1 MANRLHHILQTIT
14 VTTTLLD
21 SRITIS
27 NINILGINSKYYDL
41 DLIIDDFIA
50 NCLEGERIWFT
61 ISVTA
66 NGVTGA
72 SDTNR
77 LMGDATPPICIKLS
91 VNIYPATNLLNTDLL
106 LEDFFGTL
114 RFYVDIYD
122 EDSSWDSIAYCEIRL
137 WFAVYDVDGWPYSI
151 NRLFTSYTGTRLNDN
166 TARFTFDY
174 PAIMR
179 VMDALPIGTTEKGI
193 VGAGVGAWA
202 GLIDSWNIK
211 YTRDYSVYYT
221 KTSYNEL
228 TLVETFTES
237 NIDMGSSTLG
247 PQSVDP
253 TTTKMFDLYYTLHSS
268 PYNIWGDWD
277 YATEPWPH
285 YVFLQFSYDGGTTWI
300 DVTSIYTS
308 NSISG
313 STTLWH
319 IQYSLSYS
327 GGYLPET
334 YRYSICTSTITG
346 GDIYITDAF
355 TLTWLDTV
363 NPVVHE
369 VEELYGDPV
378 PYDAGQL
385 LQVKVS
391 DNWYVYQVKVQYYTS
406 LVGSQTSPISLWMT
420 YFSGSRYYDSWSNW
434 RAWLPENLHAQV
446 NYRFIV
452 YDPIISNA
460 ITTDWYDYWVTP
472 YDPGGGPFE
481 PLVSCSMVMEGT
493 HTQDS
498 SPLNIP
504 YTIQELKNDHNLLQY
519 ALTLHDVSGY
529 GTITLILQD
538 QGTEHYYP
546 MRYTNNAGKV
556 FWQAIISLDKLVTE
570 TYNVD
575 MLWHSYFGFTKS
587 FVKEYHYGF
596 NDLNITDTIKPLQ
609 PIISYNTENN
619 LTQINVTT
627 QGKVLETKILY
638 KYQNDKV
645 WQSISFFKK
654 KDISLSLQT
663 VEEIE
668 MYIETYIDSISRYHL
683 QSEKITLYPNIT
695 ATQLNHDH
703 LTPTNYTLIII
714 ASLTSI
720 IAIPVI
726 IFRRKVGKNIL
737 QFLEKVKIK

>member
-1 MANRLHHILQTIT
+1 M
-14 VTTTLLD
+14 
-21 SRITIS
+21 
-27 NINILGINSKYYDL
+27 
-41 DLIIDDFIA
+41 
-50 NCLEGERIWFT
+50 
-61 ISVTA
+61 
-66 NGVTGA
+66 
-72 SDTNR
+72 
-77 LMGDATPPICIKLS
+77 
-91 VNIYPATNLLNTDLL
+91 
-106 LEDFFGTL
+106 
-114 RFYVDIYD
+114 
-122 EDSSWDSIAYCEIRL
+122 
-137 WFAVYDVDGWPYSI
+137 
-151 NRLFTSYTGTRLNDN
+151 
-166 TARFTFDY
+166 
-174 PAIMR
+174 
-179 VMDALPIGTTEKGI
+179 
-193 VGAGVGAWA
+193 
-202 GLIDSWNIK
+202 
-211 YTRDYSVYYT
+211 
-221 KTSYNEL
+221 
-228 TLVETFTES
+228 
-237 NIDMGSSTLG
+237 
-247 PQSVDP
+247 
-253 TTTKMFDLYYTLHSS
+253 
-268 PYNIWGDWD
+268 
-277 YATEPWPH
+277 
-285 YVFLQFSYDGGTTWI
+285 
-300 DVTSIYTS
+300 
-308 NSISG
+308 
-313 STTLWH
+313 WH